1 MTSTSDRTWD
11 VFISHAS
18 EDKDSF
24 VRPLAAALANLG
36 GSVWYDEFSLRI
48 GDSLSRS
55 IDKGLAGSRFGIVV
69 VSQAFLRKPWPEY
82 ELRGLVAREVG
93 EDRIILPI
101 WHGVSRQQ
109 ILEFSPPLADKVAL
123 DTRDLSAQ
131 DVAIRLLRE
140 VRPDLYALHPRAELE
155 RRASG
160 TALRELQIE
169 IERTHEEL
177 EAVREELAD
186 YRCPT
191 CGASLDSRLDA
202 PADPEEKHWDV
213 RETFACGYQH
223 FGGFVE
229 RPCPKD
235 PRFPRFED
243 YELQFRET
251 PSETHWKWQC
261 YAIGKTE
268 MARRLTLPPGHGRT
282 QEEAEKSVHDA
293 YDRYRA

>member
-1 MTSTSDRTWD
+1 MTGTSDKTWD
-11 VFISHAS
+11 AFISHAG

-24 VRPLAAALANLG
+24 VRPLAGALANLG
-36 GSVWYDEFSLRI
+36 VSVWYDEFSLRI

-69 VSQAFLRKPWPEY
+69 VSQAFLGKPWPEY
-82 ELRGLVAREVG
+82 ELRGLVARDVG
-93 EDRIILPI
+93 EDRVILPI
-101 WHGVSRQQ
+101 WHGVNRQQ
-109 ILEFSPPLADKVAL
+109 VLEFSPALADKIAL

-131 DVAIRLLRE
+131 DTAVRLLRE
-140 VRPDLYALHPRAELE
+140 TRPDLYALHPRAELE
-155 RRASG
+155 RRATG
-160 TALRELQIE
+160 TALRELQDE
-169 IERTHEEL
+169 IERTRDEL
-177 EAVREELAD
+177 EAVRDALAE

-191 CGASLDSRLDA
+191 CSAPLASRLHA

-223 FGGFVE
+223 FGGFLE

-243 YELQFRET
+243 YELQCRES
-251 PSETHWKWQC
+251 PAEPRWKWQC

-268 MARRLTLPPGHGRT
+268 MARRLLLPLGYGCTRD
-282 QEEAEKSVHDA
+282 EAEKSVRDA
-293 YDRYRA
+293 YDRYRR

>member
-1 MTSTSDRTWD
+1 MTNTSDKTWD

-36 GSVWYDEFSLRI
+36 VSVWYDEFSLRI

-69 VSQAFLRKPWPEY
+69 VSQAFLRKPWTEY
-82 ELRGLVAREVG
+82 ELRGLVAREIG
-93 EDRIILPI
+93 EDRVILPV
-101 WHGVSRQQ
+101 WHGVSRQTV
-109 ILEFSPPLADKVAL
+109 LEFSPPLADKIAL
-123 DTRDLSAQ
+123 DTLDLGAQ

-160 TALRELQIE
+160 TALSELQSE
-169 IERTHEEL
+169 IERT
-177 EAVREELAD
+177 REELAAVRGELAE

-191 CGASLDSRLDA
+191 CGASLESRLDA

-223 FGGFVE
+223 FGGFLE
-229 RPCPKD
+229 RPCPRD

-243 YELQFRET
+243 YELRCQENPT
-251 PSETHWKWQC
+251 EPHWKWQC
-261 YAIGKTE
+261 YAIGKTD
-268 MARRLTLPPGHGRT
+268 MARRLTLLPGYGRT
-282 QEEAEKSVHDA
+282 QEEAEKSVRDA
-293 YDRYRA
+293 YDRYRN

>member
-1 MTSTSDRTWD
+1 MTGTSDKTWD

-36 GSVWYDEFSLRI
+36 VSVWYDEFSLRI

-55 IDKGLAGSRFGIVV
+55 IDKGLAGSRFGIIV

-82 ELRGLVAREVG
+82 ELRGLVAREIS
-93 EDRIILPI
+93 EDRVILPI

-109 ILEFSPPLADKVAL
+109 ILEFSPPLADKIAL
-123 DTRDLSAQ
+123 DTRDLGAQ

-140 VRPDLYALHPRAELE
+140 VSPDLYALQPRAELE
-155 RRASG
+155 RRVSG
-160 TALRELQIE
+160 TDLRELQNE
-169 IERTHEEL
+169 IERTREEL
-177 EAVREELAD
+177 EAVRGELAQ

-191 CGASLDSRLDA
+191 CGASLESRLDA

-223 FGGFVE
+223 FGGFLE
-229 RPCPKD
+229 RPCPED

-243 YELQFRET
+243 YELQCQEN
-251 PSETHWKWQC
+251 PAEKHWKWQC
-261 YAIGKTE
+261 YAMGKTE
-268 MARRLTLPPGHGRT
+268 MARCLTLSPGYGRT
-282 QEEAEKSVHDA
+282 REEAEKSVRDA
-293 YDRYRA
+293 YDRCRA